1 MVRFVTVDVLGG
13 WVHGG
18 VPVRF
23 IAMAAAKKSSER
35 IKITCNCGASLMA
48 PKKAVGR
55 KVKCPRCDKVFT
67 VPDPGSTV
75 DRMIY
80 ALSDDQYNK
89 PALEEQPEPPAP
101 KETEKGKLC
110 PNCNSEMKK
119 DAALCIRCGFH
130 LDRGA
135 AIAAASVGTHGGG
148 VGGFFSRLFK
158 RK

>member
-1 MVRFVTVDVLGG
+1 
-13 WVHGG
+13 
-18 VPVRF
+18 
-23 IAMAAAKKSSER
+23 MATAKKSSER

-89 PALEEQPEPPAP
+89 PPLEEQPEPPAP
-101 KETEKGKLC
+101 KETEHGKLC

-135 AIAAASVGTHGGG
+135 AIAAASVDAHGGG

>member
-1 MVRFVTVDVLGG
+1 
-13 WVHGG
+13 
-18 VPVRF
+18 
-23 IAMAAAKKSSER
+23 
-35 IKITCNCGASLMA
+35 MA

-101 KETEKGKLC
+101 KETEHGKLC

-135 AIAAASVGTHGGG
+135 AIAAAGVDAHGGGG
-148 VGGFFSRLFK
+148 VGGFISRLFK

>member
-1 MVRFVTVDVLGG
+1 MLDMFGG
-13 WVHGG
+13 WVDES
-18 VPVRF
+18 VPVSF
-23 IAMAAAKKSSER
+23 IAMATAKKSSDR

-55 KVKCPRCDKVFT
+55 KVKCPRCYKVFT

-89 PALEEQPEPPAP
+89 PPLEEQPEPPAP
-101 KETEKGKLC
+101 KETEHGKLC
-110 PNCNSEMKK
+110 PNCNSEMTK

-135 AIAAASVGTHGGG
+135 AIAAASVGARG
-148 VGGFFSRLFK
+148 GGFFSRLFK

>member
-1 MVRFVTVDVLGG
+1 MGKR
-13 WVHGG
+13 G

-23 IAMAAAKKSSER
+23 IAMATAKKSSER

-89 PALEEQPEPPAP
+89 PRLEEQPEPPAP

-110 PNCNSEMKK
+110 PNCNSEMTR

-135 AIAAASVGTHGGG
+135 AIAAASVNAH
-148 VGGFFSRLFK
+148 GGFFSRLFK

>member
-1 MVRFVTVDVLGG
+1 MGIAKVDIFGG
-13 WVHGG
+13 WV
-18 VPVRF
+18 VESIPVGF
-23 IAMAAAKKSSER
+23 IAMASTKKSSDR

-48 PKKAVGR
+48 PKKAVGK
-55 KVKCPRCDKVFT
+55 KVKCPRCEKVIT

-101 KETEKGKLC
+101 KETETGKLC
-110 PNCNSEMKK
+110 PNCNSEMTK

-135 AIAAASVGTHGGG
+135 AIAAASVGGG
-148 VGGFFSRLFK
+148 GGFFSRLFK